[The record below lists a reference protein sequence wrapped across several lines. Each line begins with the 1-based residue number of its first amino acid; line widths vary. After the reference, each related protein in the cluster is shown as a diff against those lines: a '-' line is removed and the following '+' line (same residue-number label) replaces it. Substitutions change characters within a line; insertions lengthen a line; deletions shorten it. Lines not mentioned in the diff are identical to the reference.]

1 MSSLP
6 DGVRSRTVSTDR
18 LETHLLETGRADG
31 DPVVFVHG
39 NASSSR
45 FYAELLADLPDRYR
59 AIAPDLRGYGHSE
72 RRPIDATR
80 GLRDFAED
88 IRALVAEIEIEQ
100 PALVGWS
107 TGGGVVMRYAIE
119 QPESVASLALLNPVS
134 PHGYGGTRRDGTPCQ
149 PDYAGTGAGMAN
161 DDFIERLEAGDRRA
175 DSDASPRN
183 VMRSFY
189 LAPETELD
197 PELED
202 AYVDAL
208 LNTETGDDYY
218 PGDATA
224 SENWPGVAPGE
235 GGTNNA
241 LSPKYLD
248 LTGIVDIDPAVPI
261 LWIRGAEDR
270 IVSDTS
276 FFDAGYLGKIGEL
289 PEWPGEDEYPPQP
302 MVSQTRAV
310 FEEYADAGGEYDELV
325 VEGAGHS
332 PHIEQHDEVLSALT
346 AHLDDATTRIGNS

>member
-6 DGVRSRTVSTDR
+6 DGVSSRTVSTDR
-18 LETHLLETGRADG
+18 LETHLIESGREDG

-45 FYAELLADLPDRYR
+45 FYAEFLADLPDRYR

-80 GLRDFAED
+80 GMRDFSED
-88 IRALVAEIEIEQ
+88 VRALVTELGLES
-100 PALVGWS
+100 PAFVGWS

-119 QPESVASLALLNPVS
+119 HPDEVASLALLNPVS
-134 PHGYGGTRRDGTPCQ
+134 PYGYGGTLRDGTPCQ
-149 PDYAGTGAGMAN
+149 PDYAGTGGGMAN
-161 DDFIERLEAGDRRA
+161 DAFIERLESGDRSA
-175 DSDASPRN
+175 ESDASPRN
-183 VMRSFY
+183 VMRAFY
-189 LAPETELD
+189 MAPETELD
-197 PELED
+197 SDIED
-202 AYVDAL
+202 PYVDAL

-218 PGDATA
+218 PGDATP

-248 LTGIVDIDPAVPI
+248 LTGIVDIDPAPPI
-261 LWIRGAEDR
+261 LWIRGAEDQ
-270 IVSDTS
+270 IVSNGS

-289 PEWPGEDEYPPQP
+289 PDWPGEDVYPPQP
-302 MVSQTRAV
+302 MVTQTRDV
-310 FEEYADAGGEYDELV
+310 FEEYDDAGGEYEEVV
-325 VEGAGHS
+325 VENAGHS
-332 PHIEQHDEVLSALT
+332 PHIEQPEEVLSALT
-346 AHLDDATTRIGNS
+346 DHLGE

>member
-1 MSSLP
+1 MSLP

-18 LETHLLETGRADG
+18 LETHLLETGNDDG

-45 FYAELLADLPDRYR
+45 FYAEFLSDLPDRYR

-88 IRALVAEIEIEQ
+88 VRSLVTELGLER
-100 PALVGWS
+100 PAFVGWS

-119 QPESVASLALLNPVS
+119 HPGDVASLALLNPVS
-134 PHGYGGTRRDGTPCQ
+134 PHGYGGTLRDGTPCQ
-149 PDYAGTGAGMAN
+149 PDYAGTGGGMAN
-161 DDFIERLEAGDRRA
+161 DEFIERLVEGDR
-175 DSDASPRN
+175 SGESEASPRN

-197 PELED
+197 PDIED

-218 PGDATA
+218 PGDATP

-248 LTGIVDIDPAVPI
+248 LTGLVDIDPAPPI
-261 LWIRGAEDR
+261 LWIRGAEDQ
-270 IVSDTS
+270 IVSDSS
-276 FFDAGYLGKIGEL
+276 FFDAGYLGKVGEL
-289 PEWPGEDEYPPQP
+289 PDWPGDDVYPPQP
-302 MVSQTRAV
+302 MVTQTRDV
-310 FEEYADAGGEYDELV
+310 FEDYADAGGEYAEVV
-325 VEGAGHS
+325 VEEAGHS
-332 PHIEQHDEVLSALT
+332 PHIEQHDEVLHALT
-346 AHLDDATTRIGNS
+346 DFLGE

>member
-1 MSSLP
+1 MHSLP
-6 DGVRSRTVSTDR
+6 DGVTSRTVSTDR
-18 LETHLLETGRADG
+18 LETHLLETGRKDG

-45 FYAELLADLPDRYR
+45 FYGELLADLPDRYR
-59 AIAPDLRGYGHSE
+59 AVAPDLRGYGHSE

-88 IRALVAEIEIEQ
+88 VRALVTTLGLDR
-100 PALVGWS
+100 PAFVGWS
-107 TGGGVVMRYAIE
+107 TGGGVAMRYAIE
-119 QPESVASLALLNPVS
+119 HPAGVSSLALLNPVS
-134 PHGYGGTRRDGTPCQ
+134 PHGYGGTLRDGTPCQ
-149 PDYAGTGAGMAN
+149 PDYAGTGGGMAN
-161 DDFIERLEAGDRRA
+161 DEFIDRLAEGDRSA
-175 DSDASPRN
+175 ESDASPRT

-189 LAPETELD
+189 LAPGTELD
-197 PELED
+197 PDIED
-202 AYVDAL
+202 VYLDAL

-218 PGDATA
+218 PGDATP

-248 LTGIVDIDPAVPI
+248 LTGIVGIDPAPPI
-261 LWIRGAEDR
+261 LWVRGAEDR

-276 FFDAGYLGKIGEL
+276 FFDAGYLGQLGEL
-289 PEWPGEDEYPPQP
+289 PDWPGEDVYPPQP
-302 MVSQTRAV
+302 MVTQTRDV
-310 FEEYADAGGEYDELV
+310 FDAYADAGGGYEELV
-325 VEGAGHS
+325 IEDAGHS

-346 AHLDDATTRIGNS
+346 AHLDG

>member
-1 MSSLP
+1 MSLP
-6 DGVRSRTVSTDR
+6 DGVTSRTVSTDR
-18 LETHLLETGRADG
+18 LDTHLLETGREDG
-31 DPVVFVHG
+31 EPVVFVHG

-45 FYAELLADLPDRYR
+45 FYAELLSDLPDRYR

-88 IRALVAEIEIEQ
+88 VRSLVTELGLER
-100 PALVGWS
+100 PAFVGWS

-119 QPESVASLALLNPVS
+119 HPDEVASLALLNPVS
-134 PHGYGGTRRDGTPCQ
+134 PFGYGGTLRDGTPCQ
-149 PDYAGTGAGMAN
+149 PDYAGTGGGMAN
-161 DDFIERLEAGDRRA
+161 DEFIERLAEGDRSD
-175 DSDASPRN
+175 DSDASPRT

-197 PELED
+197 PDIED

-248 LTGIVDIDPAVPI
+248 LTGIVDIDPTPPI
-261 LWIRGAEDR
+261 LWIRGAEDQ
-270 IVSDTS
+270 IVSDSS
-276 FFDAGYLGKIGEL
+276 FFDAGYLGKVGEL
-289 PEWPGEDEYPPQP
+289 PDWPGEEVYPPQP
-302 MVSQTRAV
+302 MVTQTRDV
-310 FEEYADAGGEYDELV
+310 FEDYADAGGEYEEAV
-325 VEGAGHS
+325 VEDAGHS
-332 PHIEQHDEVLSALT
+332 PHIEQHDEVLHALT
-346 AHLDDATTRIGNS
+346 DFLDE

>member
-6 DGVRSRTVSTDR
+6 DGVTSRTVSTAR
-18 LETHLLETGRADG
+18 LETHLLEAGSEDG

-45 FYAELLADLPDRYR
+45 FYAEFLADLPDRYR

-88 IRALVAEIEIEQ
+88 VRALVTELELEQ
-100 PALVGWS
+100 PAFVGWS
-107 TGGGVVMRYAIE
+107 TGGGVAMRYTIE
-119 QPESVASLALLNPVS
+119 HPEDVSSLTLLNPAS
-134 PHGYGGTRRDGTPCQ
+134 PYGYGGTHRDGTPCQ
-149 PDYAGTGAGMAN
+149 PDYAGTGGGMAN
-161 DDFIERLEAGDRRA
+161 DEFIERLAEGDRTA
-175 DSDASPRN
+175 ESDASPRN
-183 VMRSFY
+183 VMRAFY
-189 LAPETELD
+189 FGPEPDLD
-197 PELED
+197 PDVED

-218 PGDATA
+218 PGDATP

-248 LTGIVDIDPAVPI
+248 LTGIVDIDPSPPI
-261 LWIRGAEDR
+261 LWIRGGEDK
-270 IVSDTS
+270 IVSNSS

-289 PEWPGEDEYPPQP
+289 PDWPGEDVYPPQP
-302 MVSQTRAV
+302 MVKQTRDV
-310 FEEYADAGGEYDELV
+310 FEEYAGIGGEYREVV
-325 VEGAGHS
+325 VEDAGHS
-332 PHIEQHDEVLSALT
+332 PHIERPDEVLTELT
-346 AHLDDATTRIGNS
+346 AHLGD

>member
-1 MSSLP
+1 MGSLP
-6 DGVRSRTVSTDR
+6 NGVTSRTVSTDR
-18 LETHLLETGRADG
+18 LETHLIESGADDG
-31 DPVVFVHG
+31 VPVVFVHG

-45 FYAELLADLPDRYR
+45 FFGELLADLPDRYR
-59 AIAPDLRGYGHSE
+59 ALAPDLRGYGRSE

-88 IRALVAEIEIEQ
+88 LRALVRTLDLSRA
-100 PALVGWS
+100 ALVGWS
-107 TGGGVVMRYAIE
+107 TGGGVAMRYTIE
-119 QPESVASLALLNPVS
+119 HPDEVSSLALFNPVS
-134 PHGYGGTRRDGTPCQ
+134 PHGYGGTLRDGTPCQ
-149 PDYAGTGAGMAN
+149 PDYAGTGGGMAN
-161 DDFIERLEAGDRRA
+161 EGFIERLAGGDRSA
-175 DSDASPRN
+175 ESELSPRN
-183 VMRSFY
+183 VMRAFY

-202 AYVDAL
+202 VYVDAL

-218 PGDATA
+218 PGDATQ

-248 LTGIVDIDPAVPI
+248 LTGVVDVDPAPPI
-261 LWIRGAEDR
+261 LWVRGAEDR

-289 PEWPGEDEYPPQP
+289 PDWPGEEVYPPQP
-302 MVSQTRAV
+302 MVTQTRDV
-310 FEEYADAGGEYDELV
+310 FEAYAEAGGEYEELV

-332 PHIEQHDEVLSALT
+332 PHIEQRDEVLSALT
-346 AHLDDATTRIGNS
+346 DHLGA

>member
-1 MSSLP
+1 MSLP
-6 DGVRSRTVSTDR
+6 DGVTSRTVSTDR
-18 LETHLLETGRADG
+18 LDTHLLETGREDG

-45 FYAELLADLPDRYR
+45 FYAELLSDLPDRYR

-88 IRALVAEIEIEQ
+88 VRSLVTELGLER
-100 PALVGWS
+100 PAFVGWS

-119 QPESVASLALLNPVS
+119 HPDEVASLALLNPVS
-134 PHGYGGTRRDGTPCQ
+134 PYGYGGTLRDGTPCQ
-149 PDYAGTGAGMAN
+149 PDYAGTGGGMAN
-161 DDFIERLEAGDRRA
+161 DEFIERLAEGDRSD
-175 DSDASPRN
+175 DSDASPRT

-197 PELED
+197 PDIED

-208 LNTETGDDYY
+208 LDTETGDDYY

-248 LTGIVDIDPAVPI
+248 LTGIVDIDPAPPI
-261 LWIRGAEDR
+261 LWIRGAEDQ

-276 FFDAGYLGKIGEL
+276 FFDAGYLGKVGEL
-289 PEWPGEDEYPPQP
+289 PDWPGEDVYPPQP
-302 MVSQTRAV
+302 MVTQTRDV
-310 FEEYADAGGEYDELV
+310 FEEYADAGGEYEELV
-325 VEGAGHS
+325 VEDAGHS
-332 PHIEQHDEVLSALT
+332 PHIEQHDEVLHALT
-346 AHLDDATTRIGNS
+346 DFLGE

>member
-6 DGVRSRTVSTDR
+6 SGVTDRTVSTGR
-18 LETHLLETGRADG
+18 LETHLLETGRSDG
-31 DPVVFVHG
+31 TPVVFVHG

-45 FYAELLADLPDRYR
+45 FFGELLADLPDRYR

-80 GLRDFAED
+80 GLRDFAAD
-88 IRALVAEIEIEQ
+88 IRALVRALDLSR
-100 PALVGWS
+100 PAFVGWS
-107 TGGGVVMRYAIE
+107 TGGGVAMRYTLE
-119 QPESVASLALLNPVS
+119 YPDEVSSLALLNPVS
-134 PHGYGGTRRDGTPCQ
+134 PHGYGGTLRDGTPCQ
-149 PDYAGTGAGMAN
+149 PDYAGTGGGMAN
-161 DDFIERLEAGDRRA
+161 DEFIQRLANGDR
-175 DSDASPRN
+175 SDESEVSPRN

-189 LAPETELD
+189 IAPDTELD

-202 AYVDAL
+202 SYVDAL
-208 LNTETGDDYY
+208 LNTATGDSYY
-218 PGDATA
+218 PGDATP

-248 LTGIVDIDPAVPI
+248 LTGIVEVDPAPPI
-261 LWIRGAEDR
+261 LWVRGAEDR

-289 PEWPGEDEYPPQP
+289 PDWPGEEVYPPQP
-302 MVSQTRAV
+302 MVTQTRDV
-310 FEEYADAGGEYDELV
+310 FEEYADGNGEYEELV

-332 PHIEQHDEVLSALT
+332 PHIEQHERVLSALT
-346 AHLDDATTRIGNS
+346 EHLGV

>member
-1 MSSLP
+1 MTVP
-6 DGVRSRTVSTDR
+6 DGVSSRTVSTDR
-18 LETHLLETGRADG
+18 LETHLLESGAEDG

-45 FYAELLADLPDRYR
+45 FYAELLADLPEEYR
-59 AIAPDLRGYGHSE
+59 AIAPDLRGYGRSE

-80 GLRDFAED
+80 GLRDFGED
-88 IRALVAEIEIEQ
+88 IRALVTELGIQ
-100 PALVGWS
+100 RPALVGWS
-107 TGGGVVMRYAIE
+107 TGGGVAMRYAIE
-119 QPESVASLALLNPVS
+119 HPKEVASLALLNPVS
-134 PHGYGGTRRDGTPCQ
+134 PYGYGGTRRDGTPCQ

-161 DDFIERLEAGDRRA
+161 EEFIERLEAGDRSA

-197 PELED
+197 PDIED
-202 AYVDAL
+202 TYVDAL
-208 LNTETGDDYY
+208 LDTETGDDYY
-218 PGDATA
+218 PGDATP

-248 LTGIVDIDPAVPI
+248 LTGIDEVNPKPPI

-289 PEWPGEDEYPPQP
+289 PDWPGEDEYPPQP
-302 MVSQTRAV
+302 MVSQTRDV
-310 FEEYADAGGEYDELV
+310 FEAYADAGGAYEEV
-325 VEGAGHS
+325 VVKEAGHS

-346 AHLDDATTRIGNS
+346 VHLDG